1 MKNQV
6 KEEKVQK
13 TVEEQDTTSYME
25 LVMSKEV
32 CLDSCKTAA
41 ILIGDSNP
49 ENHKITLVDLAIPD
63 KLGNENIAC
72 IECGGTGD
80 ITKNNWDHHYYS
92 CTQNT
97 QLDGSPVIKRTLY
110 FDRSVACTQAA
121 QVKLKSIPPVV
132 KAIENWTFGINY
144 HFVFKPEIPDIF
156 SGMLLSTKDTM
167 KQVITGI
174 KLCQK
179 WLKEDFSYSKEEE
192 KWMKT
197 KKKYDKIISD
207 LVENVELI
215 ETRGGEELAYIWTS
229 FDGAAQGIQNR
240 LGVDIVV
247 VGDLTSGKITITLD
261 PEEEERWD
269 VELLCNLLNRL
280 NPGWHRRH
288 AWNVIESPP
297 KWITLRLE
305 EDVVQIVRLFL

>member
-1 MKNQV
+1 MKNQT
-6 KEEKVQK
+6 KGEKVQK
-13 TVEEQDTTSYME
+13 TVEKQDTTSYME
-25 LVMSKEV
+25 LVMSKEI
-32 CLDSCKTAA
+32 CLDSCMTAA

-80 ITKNNWDHHYYS
+80 IAKNNWDHHYYR
-92 CTQNT
+92 CMQNT
-97 QLDGSPVIKRTLY
+97 QLDGSPVIRRILY
-110 FDRSVACTQAA
+110 FDRLAACTQAA
-121 QVKLKSIPPVV
+121 QIKLKSIPPVV

-144 HFVFKPEIPDIF
+144 HFEFKPEIPDIF

-229 FDGAAQGIQNR
+229 FEGASQGIQNR
-240 LGVDIVV
+240 LGTGIIIV
-247 VGDLTSGKITITLD
+247 GNLTNGKITITLD
-261 PEEEERWD
+261 PEKTWD
-269 VELLCNLLNRL
+269 VEFICNLLNRL
-280 NPGWHRRH
+280 NPGWHRPN